1 MTRQRGGVARR
12 AGAVL
17 ALLAVLMSGCTQLAQ
32 SANTE
37 VKRGQVS
44 LRPLL
49 DSDALAI
56 PGTGPDDVT
65 AALGE
70 PTSSEV
76 SESADD
82 EPDGTVTTMRY
93 DGLEVVVHEID
104 KPKRSFIS
112 DLVISNRTYV
122 PSLPIA
128 VGTSRS
134 DVEQVL
140 GEPSETEDGDVAYDL
155 SDNGDRCIVT
165 YDGDRV
171 EQVAFRYA

>member
-17 ALLAVLMSGCTQLAQ
+17 ALLAVLMSGCTQLAR
-32 SANTE
+32 STSRD

-44 LRPLL
+44 LQPLL

-76 SESADD
+76 AETSDE

-93 DGLEVVVHEID
+93 DGLEIVVHEVD
-104 KPKRSFIS
+104 NPKRSFIS

-122 PSLPIA
+122 PTLPVT
-128 VGTSRS
+128 VGTTRR
-134 DVEQVL
+134 DVQRVL
-140 GEPSETEDGDVAYDL
+140 GEPSETADGDVAYDL
-155 SDNGDRCIVT
+155 SDDGDRCIVT
-165 YDGDRV
+165 YEGNRV
-171 EQVAFRYA
+171 AQVAFRYG

>member
-1 MTRQRGGVARR
+1 M
-12 AGAVL
+12 L
-17 ALLAVLMSGCTQLAQ
+17 ALLAALTTGCTQLAQ
-32 SANTE
+32 SASTD

-56 PGTGPDDVT
+56 PGAGPDDVT
-65 AALGE
+65 AVLGE

-76 SESADD
+76 AEKSDD

-112 DLVISNRTYV
+112 DLVISNRAYV
-122 PSLPIA
+122 PSLPVT
-128 VGTSRS
+128 VGISRR

-140 GEPSETEDGDVAYDL
+140 GEPPETEDGDVAYDL
-155 SDNGDRCIVT
+155 SDDGDLCIVT
-165 YDGDRV
+165 YDGNKV
-171 EQVAFRYA
+171 AQVAFRFS